1 MSRFNGLQLSQAIQ
15 RRFET
20 RSTYS
25 SAKLEVL
32 STRLAKAQ
40 HPQFFEH
47 LTIYTAGS
55 YGRLEASKYSDID
68 LFFVLAKPRLYFD
81 EIRVPEIRLLSEIV
95 EIGYDM
101 NFPKFS
107 NDGHFLKLLFLDDIL
122 ENLGSPADDY
132 HNHFTARM
140 LLLLES
146 KPIYGATVYNKLLR
160 ETTQSYFRDYPYHPK
175 DFRPTFLTNDIL
187 RFWKTLCLNYEHK
200 RNQSEGRRNTKHK
213 VKNFKL
219 GFSRLLTCFATVA
232 ILSTYKETI
241 TPENVIRICHLTPV
255 ERLISIARKHPETRE
270 LISEILRM
278 YGWFLSRTALSTL
291 QLEDYFFSSQTNR
304 TLAFSEARKF
314 GNKMYELLR
323 LLDEKNHNMWYL
335 VV

>member
-1 MSRFNGLQLSQAIQ
+1 MNRFDGIDLPSIVQ
-15 RRFET
+15 RRFDVRMTESKT
-20 RSTYS
+20 
-25 SAKLEVL
+25 KLDVL
-32 STRLAKAQ
+32 TARLAKAR
-40 HPQFFEH
+40 HIKAFEH
-47 LTIYTAGS
+47 LTIYAAGS

-68 LFFVLAKPRLYFD
+68 LFFVLAKPRRYFD

-101 NFPKFS
+101 DFPKFS

-146 KPIYGATVYNKLLR
+146 KPIYGANIYSKLLR
-160 ETTQSYFRDYPYHPK
+160 DTTNSYFRDYPYHPK
-175 DFRPTFLTNDIL
+175 DFHPTFLTNDIL

-200 RNQSEGRRNTKHK
+200 RNQLEGRRKIKHK

-241 TPENVIRICHLTPV
+241 SPTNAIRICRLTPV
-255 ERLISIARKHPETRE
+255 ERLILIAKKRPETRE
-270 LISEILRM
+270 LIAEILKR
-278 YGWFLSRTALSTL
+278 YGWFMSKTALPTE
-291 QLEDYFFSSQTNR
+291 QLEKYFSSSQTNR
-304 TLAFSEARKF
+304 EQAFNRAREF
-314 GNKMYELLR
+314 GDKVFELLR
-323 LLDEKNHNMWYL
+323 LLDEKNHNLRYL

>member
-1 MSRFNGLQLSQAIQ
+1 MLKFENLAVSARTRN
-15 RRFET
+15 RFET

-32 STRLAKAQ
+32 ISHLAKAQ
-40 HPQFFEH
+40 HPKFFEH

-55 YGRLEASKYSDID
+55 YGRLEASRHSDVD
-68 LFFVLAKPRLYFD
+68 LFFVLSKPRAFFE
-81 EIRVPEIRLLSEIV
+81 EIRVPEIQLLSEIV
-95 EIGYDM
+95 GIGYDM

-146 KPIYGATVYNKLLR
+146 KPVYGFTVYERLLR
-160 ETTQSYFRDYPYHPK
+160 ETVGSYFRDYPHHPR
-175 DFRPTFLTNDIL
+175 DFRPTFLTNDII
-187 RFWKTLCLNYEHK
+187 RFWKTLCLNYEHN
-200 RNQSEGRRNTKHK
+200 RNQAETRRKIKHK

-232 ILSTYKETI
+232 LLSTYRDTI
-241 TPENVIRICHLTPV
+241 TPQNVSRICHMTPV
-255 ERLISIARKHPETRE
+255 ERLIEIARKHKATRLE
-270 LISEILRM
+270 VADILQR
-278 YGWFLSRTALSTL
+278 YEWFLAKTALSTDE
-291 QLEDYFFSSQTNR
+291 LERYFAHQKNRIEAFTNARAFGDQIYNLMR
-304 TLAFSEARKF
+304 TL
-314 GNKMYELLR
+314 
-323 LLDEKNHNMWYL
+323 DEENRNMRYL